1 MSSVTFTSLLGNVWS
16 IFLIILFFGGSIFVH
31 ELGHFLAAR
40 RRGMKVSRFSIGF
53 GPAIWSRRGR
63 DGVEYRL
70 NWLPLGGYVALPQL
84 ADLSGIEGEV
94 DPDAAKLPPI
104 TYGTKLIV
112 FAAGAFFNILFAFA
126 LATILWVV
134 GQPVVEEEQT
144 TRVGFVHP
152 TIELPNGKQAP
163 GPAYRAGLQSGDVIL
178 SVDGKAVKTLNDIGQ
193 LVVLGGGRDPQGRP
207 SVEIEFDHQGERRHA
222 TLIPE
227 LVGAEEYREIGIEP
241 AAKVTVA
248 GVQSGMPAEAAGL
261 KFRDV
266 ITHIDGQE
274 VGYVG
279 FISDYLRSHGGKPVT
294 LSYLREGQAREITLS
309 PVKVKDPESKTENYR
324 LGVQLKGALTL
335 KTIRTPPW
343 EQVWD
348 KAVWTWRTLQSVLSP
363 SSNIGIS
370 KLSGPIGIADKV
382 HQFAQIDFRLLLW
395 FVIFINVNL
404 AIFNLLPIPVLDG
417 GHMAFATLA
426 KLRGKELPINVIA
439 AIQSIFVVLL
449 LFMMAYVTIFGD
461 LPRLARES
469 RAATAAKEAAA
480 EQQKQLAPPAK
491 P

>member
-1 MSSVTFTSLLGNVWS
+1 MDLFSSLLSNIWS

-40 RRGMKVSRFSIGF
+40 RRGLKVSRFSIGF
-53 GPAIWSRRGR
+53 GPAIFSHRGR

-84 ADLSGIEGEV
+84 ADLSGLEGEP
-94 DPDAAKLPPI
+94 DPDAAKLPAI
-104 TYGTKLIV
+104 TYTTKLIV
-112 FAAGAFFNILFAFA
+112 FAAGAFFNVLFAFS
-126 LATILWVV
+126 LACILWFA

-144 TRVGFVHP
+144 TRVGFVHQ
-152 TIELPNGKQAP
+152 TIDLPNGKTAP
-163 GPAYRAGLQSGDVIL
+163 GPAYVAGIQSGDNIL
-178 SVDGKAVKTLNDIGQ
+178 SVDGKSVKTLNDIGQ
-193 LVVLGGGRDPQGRP
+193 LVVLGSGRDPKGRP
-207 SVEIEFDHQGERRHA
+207 SVEIEFEHNGEHKRA

-227 LVGAEEYREIGIEP
+227 LVGAEEFREIGIEP

-248 GVQSGMPAEAAGL
+248 GVLTGSPADAAGL

-266 ITHIDGQE
+266 ITQIDGQA

-279 FISDYLRSHGGKPVT
+279 FIADYLRANGAKPVKLT
-294 LSYLREGQAREITLS
+294 YLREGKTIEVTLA
-309 PVKVKDPESKTENYR
+309 PAKVLDPETKAQVYR
-324 LGVQLKGALTL
+324 LGVQLRGSLTL

-348 KAVWTWRTLQSVLSP
+348 KVVWTWRTLQSLLNP
-363 SSNIGIS
+363 GSNIGIS
-370 KLSGPIGIADKV
+370 KLSGPIGIADRV
-382 HQFAQIDFRLLLW
+382 HQFAQVDFRLLLW
-395 FVIFINVNL
+395 FVILINVNL

-426 KLRGKELPINVIA
+426 KLRGKDLPVNVVA
-439 AIQSIFVVLL
+439 TIQSVFVVLL
-449 LFMMAYVTIFGD
+449 LSMMLYVTFAGD
-461 LPRLARES
+461 LPRMLRES
-469 RAATAAKEAAA
+469 RASSQAKEPATSPTPKPA
-480 EQQKQLAPPAK
+480 EPAK

>member
-1 MSSVTFTSLLGNVWS
+1 MSSDTFSSLLGNVWS

-53 GPAIWSRRGR
+53 GPAIWSRRGA

-84 ADLSGIEGEV
+84 ADLSGLEGDI
-94 DPDAAKLPPI
+94 DPDAPQLPPI
-104 TYGTKLIV
+104 TYSTKLIV
-112 FAAGAFFNILFAFA
+112 FAAGAFFNILFAFS
-126 LATILWVV
+126 LACILWVV

-144 TRVGFVHP
+144 TRVGFVHR
-152 TIELPNGKQAP
+152 TIELPNGRQAE
-163 GPAYRAGLQSGDVIL
+163 GPAYRAGLQSGDLIL
-178 SVDGKAVKTLNDIGQ
+178 TVDGKTVKTLNDIGQ
-193 LVVLGGGRDPQGRP
+193 LVVLGSGRDAQGRP
-207 SVEIEFDHQGERRHA
+207 SVEIEFDHQGEHKRA

-227 LVGAEEYREIGIEP
+227 LVGAEGYREIGIEP
-241 AAKVTVA
+241 AAKVTIA
-248 GVQSGMPAEAAGL
+248 GVLAGMPAETAGL
-261 KFRDV
+261 KFRDI
-266 ITHIDGQE
+266 ITHIDGQP

-279 FISDYLRSHGGKPVT
+279 FISEYLRSHGGNSVKLT
-294 LSYLREGQAREITLS
+294 YLREDRVSEVSLV
-309 PVKVKDPESKTENYR
+309 PVKVRDPETKADVYR
-324 LGVQLKGALTL
+324 LGMQLKGALTL

-343 EQVWD
+343 EQVGD
-348 KAVWTWRTLQSVLSP
+348 KVVWTWRTLQSLLNP

-382 HQFAQIDFRLLLW
+382 HQFAQVDFRLLLW

-426 KLRGKELPINVIA
+426 KLRGKDLPLNVVA
-439 AIQSIFVVLL
+439 TIQSVFVVLL

-469 RAATAAKEAAA
+469 KAAAQAKEAAA
-480 EQQKQLAPPAK
+480 AQQTKPAEPAK